1 MKKLMTTLSMVLA
14 LGLGTGFLTSCGVT
28 DSGNTETNKQE
39 KVMNLSLNPQVEFVL
54 SEDDKV
60 ITVNALNEEGNLIIS
75 AEAFENIEG
84 KTAEEAAKLFV
95 QVSTD
100 TGYLV
105 QGSAAAGDNQ
115 ISISFS
121 GDQEVAED
129 LYEEVEG
136 KMKEYLESVDVTVNI
151 QMSEEIKME
160 HLKALLAVCEP
171 NLDTSEMTYEQLVD
185 ALEQSRKE
193 TAEFYSQ
200 QLKNAYYEAKEFAMQ
215 MAELET
221 LRGHLNTIQQLAFD
235 VMTQAYEKAVELIEK
250 TRMELLVD
258 EDSLYQRALGY
269 FRELKVTYLK
279 TRNEFSIGDATVT
292 VEITE
297 EELAKMKA
305 KVEEAET
312 AFIQAA
318 EEANK
323 SLDTLKGKVTESYN
337 MAIEKLNEY
346 SVKVD
351 DYLVE
356 ISTQQK
362 EKQTEFFTKFE
373 TDYKTYIEGAEKQW
387 TDMETELEGE
397 GAQEVQP
404 E

>member
-1 MKKLMTTLSMVLA
+1 
-14 LGLGTGFLTSCGVT
+14 
-28 DSGNTETNKQE
+28 
-39 KVMNLSLNPQVEFVL
+39 
-54 SEDDKV
+54 
-60 ITVNALNEEGNLIIS
+60 
-75 AEAFENIEG
+75 
-84 KTAEEAAKLFV
+84 
-95 QVSTD
+95 
-100 TGYLV
+100 
-105 QGSAAAGDNQ
+105 
-115 ISISFS
+115 
-121 GDQEVAED
+121 
-129 LYEEVEG
+129 
-136 KMKEYLESVDVTVNI
+136 
-151 QMSEEIKME
+151 
-160 HLKALLAVCEP
+160 
-171 NLDTSEMTYEQLVD
+171 
-185 ALEQSRKE
+185 LEQSRKE

-215 MAELET
+215 MAELEY
-221 LRGHLNTIQQLAFD
+221 LRGRLNTIQQLAFD
-235 VMTQAYEKAVELIEK
+235 MMTQAYEKAVELIEK

-305 KVEEAET
+305 QVEKAEE

-318 EEANK
+318 EDANK

-337 MAIEKLNEY
+337 KAIEKLNEY
-346 SVKVD
+346 SVKAD

-356 ISTQQK
+356 ISNKQK
-362 EKQTEFFTKFE
+362 EKQTEFFTAFE
-373 TDYKTYIEGAEKQW
+373 TNYKTYIEGAEKQW

>member
-121 GDQEVAED
+121 GDQEVAKD
-129 LYEEVEG
+129 LYQDVEG
-136 KMKEYLESVDVTVNI
+136 KMKEYLDSVDVTVNI

-200 QLKNAYYEAKEFAMQ
+200 QLKNAYYEAKEFTMQ

-279 TRNEFSIGDATVT
+279 TRNEFSIGDATIT

-305 KVEEAET
+305 QVEKAEE

-318 EEANK
+318 EDANK

-337 MAIEKLNEY
+337 KAIETLNEY
-346 SVKVD
+346 SVKAD

-356 ISTQQK
+356 ISNKQK
-362 EKQTEFFTKFE
+362 EKQTEFFTAFE
-373 TDYKTYIEGAEKQW
+373 TNYKTYIEGAEKQW

>member
-221 LRGHLNTIQQLAFD
+221 LRGHLNTIQQIAFD

-312 AFIQAA
+312 SFMQAA
-318 EEANK
+318 EDANK

-346 SVKVD
+346 SVKAD

-356 ISTQQK
+356 ISNKQK

>member
-60 ITVNALNEEGNLIIS
+60 ITVNALNEEGNLSIS

-121 GDQEVAED
+121 GDQDVAED

-279 TRNEFSIGDATVT
+279 TRNEFSIGDATIT

-305 KVEEAET
+305 QVEKAEE

-318 EEANK
+318 EDANK

-346 SVKVD
+346 SVKAD

-356 ISTQQK
+356 ISNKQK
-362 EKQTEFFTKFE
+362 EKQTEFFTAFE
-373 TDYKTYIEGAEKQW
+373 TNYKTYIEGAEKQW

>member
-362 EKQTEFFTKFE
+362 EKQTEFFTAFE
-373 TDYKTYIEGAEKQW
+373 TNYKTYIEGAEKQW

>member
-151 QMSEEIKME
+151 
-160 HLKALLAVCEP
+160 
-171 NLDTSEMTYEQLVD
+171 
-185 ALEQSRKE
+185 
-193 TAEFYSQ
+193 
-200 QLKNAYYEAKEFAMQ
+200 
-215 MAELET
+215 
-221 LRGHLNTIQQLAFD
+221 
-235 VMTQAYEKAVELIEK
+235 
-250 TRMELLVD
+250 
-258 EDSLYQRALGY
+258 
-269 FRELKVTYLK
+269 
-279 TRNEFSIGDATVT
+279 
-292 VEITE
+292 
-297 EELAKMKA
+297 
-305 KVEEAET
+305 
-312 AFIQAA
+312 
-318 EEANK
+318 
-323 SLDTLKGKVTESYN
+323 
-337 MAIEKLNEY
+337 
-346 SVKVD
+346 
-351 DYLVE
+351 
-356 ISTQQK
+356 
-362 EKQTEFFTKFE
+362 
-373 TDYKTYIEGAEKQW
+373 
-387 TDMETELEGE
+387 
-397 GAQEVQP
+397 
-404 E
+404 

>member
-1 MKKLMTTLSMVLA
+1 
-14 LGLGTGFLTSCGVT
+14 
-28 DSGNTETNKQE
+28 
-39 KVMNLSLNPQVEFVL
+39 MNLSLNPQVEFVL

-121 GDQEVAED
+121 GDQDVAED

-136 KMKEYLESVDVTVNI
+136 KMKEYLDSVDVTVNI

-215 MAELET
+215 MAELEY

-305 KVEEAET
+305 QVEKAEE

-318 EEANK
+318 EDANK

-346 SVKVD
+346 SVKAD

-356 ISTQQK
+356 ISNKQK
-362 EKQTEFFTKFE
+362 EKQTEFFTAFE
-373 TDYKTYIEGAEKQW
+373 TNYKTYIEGAEKQW

-397 GAQEVQP
+397 GAQGVQP

>member
-54 SEDDKV
+54 REDDKV

-362 EKQTEFFTKFE
+362 EKQTEFFTAFE
-373 TDYKTYIEGAEKQW
+373 TNYKTYIEGAEKQW

>member
-14 LGLGTGFLTSCGVT
+14 LGLGTGFMAGCDIFNPGPQ
-28 DSGNTETNKQE
+28 EINKQE
-39 KVMNLSLNPQVEFVL
+39 KVMNLSLNPRVEFVL

-95 QVSTD
+95 QVSSD

-250 TRMELLVD
+250 TRRELLVD

-279 TRNEFSIGDATVT
+279 TRNEFSIGDATIT

-305 KVEEAET
+305 QVEKAEE

-318 EEANK
+318 EDANK

-337 MAIEKLNEY
+337 KAIEKLNEY
-346 SVKVD
+346 SVKAD

-356 ISTQQK
+356 ISNKQK
-362 EKQTEFFTKFE
+362 EKQTEFFTAFE
-373 TDYKTYIEGAEKQW
+373 TNYKTYIEGAEKQW